1 VDSPFSWAGVC
12 TARYW
17 LNANG
22 TGLTNQWKQDKMAS
36 VPYWGMWGKGAAMGT
51 EEITN
56 RLKRVEGQVRG
67 LQRMVEEHRDCEAIL
82 TQLMAARAALDRVGL
97 LVAENFVQEC
107 LMTEEGDL
115 ARERVG
121 RVLELVFSRFSVP
134 VEASGNMPEDLV
146 RPNEEG

>member
-1 VDSPFSWAGVC
+1 
-12 TARYW
+12 
-17 LNANG
+17 
-22 TGLTNQWKQDKMAS
+22 
-36 VPYWGMWGKGAAMGT
+36 MGT

-67 LQRMVEEHRDCEAIL
+67 LQRMVEEQRDCEAIL

-97 LVAENFVQEC
+97 LVAESFVQEC
-107 LMTEEGDL
+107 VMTAEGDL
-115 ARERVG
+115 ARQRVG

-134 VEASGNMPEDLV
+134 AVASESVPEDLV